1 MLEFYNKKQTS
12 NHFVMRK
19 AIFMVVLAVALIVSF
34 SYWLIFKNDQLNT
47 QEILM
52 IAALVLVVGFSLF
65 LAFRRL
71 RDAKANLPQE
81 DEMSRSIMWRGT
93 STAYYLSLLM
103 WLGVD
108 YMSDKTKLECHSLIG
123 AGIMGMAIAFALGW
137 IYHRYIRRSH
147 D

>member
-1 MLEFYNKKQTS
+1 MRDKYLRI
-12 NHFVMRK
+12 MRK

-34 SYWLIFKNDQLNT
+34 SYWLIFNNDQMNM

-52 IAALVLVVGFSLF
+52 IGALVLVVAFALF

-71 RDAKANLPQE
+71 RDAKENLPQE
-81 DEMSRSIMWRGT
+81 DEMSKSILRKGT
-93 STAYYLSLLM
+93 ATAYHLSLFM
-103 WLGVD
+103 WLGVM

-137 IYHRYIRRSH
+137 VYHRYIRRSH